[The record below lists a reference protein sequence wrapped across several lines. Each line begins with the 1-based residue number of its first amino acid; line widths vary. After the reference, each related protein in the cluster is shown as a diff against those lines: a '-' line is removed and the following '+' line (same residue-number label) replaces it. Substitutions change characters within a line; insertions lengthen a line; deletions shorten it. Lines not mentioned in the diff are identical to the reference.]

1 MRDILTVLAAFL
13 PDYLLPIETDV
24 RAPSLLSCIQ
34 TSFDSSLH
42 STCCCIV
49 FVDWRYCAAHVGCAI
64 LTVGTLALALIGAR

>member
-42 STCCCIV
+42 STCCIV
-49 FVDWRYCAAHVGCAI
+49 LVDWRYCTVHVGCAI
-64 LTVGTLALALIGAR
+64 LTIDTLALALIGAR